1 LLGAEI
7 ERLLTVIEAGKP
19 ELVELEMLTAL

>member
-1 LLGAEI
+1 LAGAEI

-19 ELVELEMLTAL
+19 EMVELEMATAL